1 MADSQ
6 SAKQDKPDATS
17 WLGAVPR
24 WGKIALIVLALILV
38 AFAAQ
43 VALNSQSLI
52 GSVHQRN
59 FHDLDVAARGLE
71 TWPADMKLVAKNRFD
86 GKGLGKPTNSEDG
99 ASPRYQYDSK
109 GRLSLTKLTH
119 PEIGE
124 YEIVYDPG
132 CISLAAPRSDTGTFR
147 PGEKA
152 GQGTVY
158 FVSGRFQPTI
168 KLPEPVE
175 FVCFSTA
182 VPLDRLINLHGAAPE
197 FSHLLIL
204 AEDGSVV
211 AQVGK
216 SVLPVTQ
223 IGEFGP
229 SAPIINVLTGRLLTD
244 KQATS
249 APTQVKLGDAGGSEV
264 VKKFAGESYRA
275 YVKPFRIAG
284 DACLPGGAAPAAKA
298 APSGQNSVPAR
309 VEGATPESGGAN
321 VKRLS
326 GYCYAVGL
334 MPESRLRSAWL
345 SPPPV
350 TLVGFGLVLL
360 AVVAL
365 LSLMRLLLI
374 GHAEAIS
381 FVEAGGILI
390 GLQVATAVGALAVLF
405 FAEVAAERQT
415 SRNEAETV
423 AVRMAQQADDE
434 IEAVLAR
441 IRAVRLL
448 GSATP
453 PGGPATDGGQRDAAP
468 GVACAGVGGKV
479 FKCDPSGKYP
489 REPDSEGE
497 ELPTVG
503 SMASLIVLGP
513 DGSRDPGAS
522 MVAFTADTINR
533 LDVGGRDSFQAL
545 RRGETREFKIDAPVA
560 AQPKFPL
567 LGCDPVLDSGGGGQE
582 MRYTLGQ
589 VRSQTDGTAKT
600 VFALMCNPA
609 SAAAAPAPNA
619 GDGVGAEPTL
629 PDDKDATSTRSE
641 QSLLTST
648 QLYAFLAPVIPD
660 PLRFLV
666 VDLDDPQLPVI
677 FHHNPYR
684 AGTENFADRIEGG
697 ANQLAAIRSMGASGA
712 TRPVQFSLRYDGA
725 MTDFAAMPLGHANW
739 AVLVYAPRDE
749 VDIVAATTAA
759 RAIVDWLSIALLTIV
774 TGGLLMMGFKPEL
787 WRDLWPDEAD
797 HKIYAGARNR
807 LLIAAILVFG
817 LVLEAAIG
825 ASPAWFGGLAALL
838 FWWVGVAWFI
848 WTLSQKPQTAKA
860 LSPLTERNY
869 ATLCQSMLLCI
880 SVIPMLAAWTDAR
893 TLSRELADTRRA
905 AAAVRAIE
913 ERADRLVPVLRSSP
927 LGADGATS
935 KVPQGLPEMHDSDF
949 ATARA
954 SAAVTFARALSSTQS
969 YLPEP
974 NFRQCAVPEASRSWL
989 CLDNFAQ
996 GRSQLPKT
1004 IALVRQR
1011 TDWDLPLLTWFGVA
1025 VAFAIVV
1032 AMVRFAVEHGLKAMM
1047 GFGVPLGA
1055 VKLRPFE
1062 ADKIPARTLLVAP
1075 PTPVRRFFGW
1085 KSRSWKLDLA
1095 DLLLATQDNE
1105 LTDNRTKAQF
1115 EALLAAELDR
1125 RDEDGGVKP
1134 FRLIIVGLS
1143 LVLRDPARRR
1153 AALKLLEGADRAVE
1167 SERLSGVVVI
1177 SDFSPLERIL
1187 DAFDNESGDGSK
1199 ATAREE
1205 LRWARLFQR
1214 FHTKQFSPV
1223 EKVDMQDARIRALIS
1238 KRPMAAYG
1246 ADYGTYA
1253 LVQELRWLP
1262 ATIID
1267 SLTSDPP
1274 PPDEL
1279 TGKKHNGKVWF
1290 PAQSDTYR
1298 KAYTGRVFE
1307 WASEQQMPSPAAA
1320 IDYLRTTL
1328 IEHYEQCWAAA
1339 ALSERV
1345 VLDAIARGHFVNMH
1359 KAIALQSLV
1368 RRGLV
1373 ILDPAPRLMNRSFAQ
1388 FVLQIERPDTLR
1400 EWRARQPRSSWLAA
1414 RLPVLFAVIAGGVFL
1429 AVGSAESGQQLS
1441 ALFAVLAAGGP
1452 TLASLVHRAV
1462 RPTG

>member
-6 SAKQDKPDATS
+6 AAKQDKPGAAS

-52 GSVHQRN
+52 GGVHQRN

-99 ASPRYQYDSK
+99 ASSIYQYDSK
-109 GRLSLTKLTH
+109 GRLSLTKLSH

-132 CISLAAPRSDTGTFR
+132 CISPTAPRSDTGTFR

-158 FVSGRFQPTI
+158 FVSGRFQPAI
-168 KLPEPVE
+168 KLLEPVE

-182 VPLDRLINLHGAAPE
+182 VPLDRLINLDGAAPE
-197 FSHLLIL
+197 FTHLLIL

-223 IGEFGP
+223 IGEFAP
-229 SAPIINVLTGRLLTD
+229 SAPIINVLTGRLLAD

-249 APTQVKLGDAGGSEV
+249 APAQVKLGDAGGSEV
-264 VKKFAGESYRA
+264 VKKFAGDSYRA
-275 YVKPFRIAG
+275 YVKPFRISG

-321 VKRLS
+321 LKRPS

-334 MPESRLRSAWL
+334 MSESRLRSAWL

-415 SRNEAETV
+415 SRNEAATV
-423 AVRMAQQADDE
+423 AVHMAQQADDE

-448 GSATP
+448 
-453 PGGPATDGGQRDAAP
+453 RDADQPADPTNGDGQKAAP
-468 GVACAGVGGKV
+468 TDPSCDSKKGNV
-479 FKCDPSGKYP
+479 FRCDPP
-489 REPDSEGE
+489 RADLATVRSMTYLTVIGRYGSTD
-497 ELPTVG
+497 PT
-503 SMASLIVLGP
+503 
-513 DGSRDPGAS
+513 AS
-522 MVAFTADTINR
+522 MVAFAPDTINR
-533 LDVGGRDSFQAL
+533 FDIGGRDYFQAL

-560 AQPKFPL
+560 EQSRSAPRVAAQPKFPL
-567 LGCDPVLDSGGGGQE
+567 LGCDPVLDAGGGGQE

-609 SAAAAPAPNA
+609 SAEAAPAPNA
-619 GDGVGAEPTL
+619 DDGDGAEPIL

-677 FHHNPYR
+677 FHHNSYR
-684 AGTENFADRIEGG
+684 AGTENLADRIEGG
-697 ANQLAAIRSMGASGA
+697 ANQLAAIRSIDASGA

-759 RAIVDWLSIALLTIV
+759 RAIIDWLSIALLTIV
-774 TGGLLMMGFKPEL
+774 SGGLLMMGFKPEL

-807 LLIAAILVFG
+807 LLIAATLVFG

-825 ASPAWFGGLAALL
+825 ASPPWFGGLAALL
-838 FWWVGVAWFI
+838 FWWVGVAWFV

-905 AAAVRAIE
+905 TAAVRAIE

-935 KVPQGLPEMHDSDF
+935 KVPQGLPDEPDAAF
-949 ATARA
+949 EPVRA
-954 SAAVTFARALSSTQS
+954 SAAVTFARELGSTQS
-969 YLPEP
+969 YLPAP
-974 NFRQCAVPEASRSWL
+974 DFLQCAVPEASLVWL

-996 GRSQLPKT
+996 GRPQLPKT

-1011 TDWDLPLLTWFGVA
+1011 TDWGLPLLTWFGV
-1025 VAFAIVV
+1025 VVVFAIVF
-1032 AMVRFAVEHGLKAMM
+1032 AMVRFAVVHGLKAMM

-1055 VKLRPFE
+1055 VKLHPFE

-1115 EALLAAELDR
+1115 EALLATELDR
-1125 RDEDGGVKP
+1125 RDDNGGVKP

-1153 AALKLLEGADRAVE
+1153 AALKLLEGADRALE
-1167 SERLSGVVVI
+1167 AEKLSGVVII

-1199 ATAREE
+1199 VTAREE

-1223 EKVDMQDARIRALIS
+1223 EKVDMQDVRITALIS

-1290 PAQSDTYR
+1290 PAESDRYR
-1298 KAYTGRVFE
+1298 NAYTGRVFE

-1339 ALSERV
+1339 TLSERV

-1388 FVLQIERPDTLR
+1388 FVLQIERPDSLR
-1400 EWRARQPRSSWLAA
+1400 EWRRRQPKSSWLAA
-1414 RLPVLFAVIAGGVFL
+1414 RLPMLFAVIAGGLFL

-1452 TLASLVHRAV
+1452 TLASLVHRSLNPA
-1462 RPTG
+1462 G